1 MTLELFL
8 VIRFGLFLGKRGCV
22 FPMVIWPA
30 FRIGQYRVH
39 DHPYHA
45 PQFTD
50 CICMKK
56 FVEIKFKF
64 FGNWNSIDFDFES
77 KIKTYEVLNEESL
90 ENETRISDI
99 EIEVSLKQCIKG
111 FTLLFVRVHLW

>member
-1 MTLELFL
+1 
-8 VIRFGLFLGKRGCV
+8 
-22 FPMVIWPA
+22 
-30 FRIGQYRVH
+30 
-39 DHPYHA
+39 
-45 PQFTD
+45 
-50 CICMKK
+50 MKK

-99 EIEVSLKQCIKG
+99 EIEVSLKQCM
-111 FTLLFVRVHLW
+111 